1 MKPRIVVI
9 GSSNTDMIIISP
21 HLPGPGE
28 TVLGGSFTIVQGGK
42 GANQAVASA
51 RAGGDVVFISCV
63 GDDSFGQNSIAE
75 LTREGIDTSYVKII
89 KNVPSGIA
97 MINVAET
104 GENSISVAPGANSQ
118 LLPADIIKAEHSIKD
133 ADIVLM
139 QLEIPIDTVAT
150 ASKIAHKYKVPVILN
165 PAPAC
170 RLSDEIL
177 SHVDIITPNE
187 SEAALLADMKA
198 TDINFSDM
206 ARTLKESGPGTVII
220 TLGENGAFYFHDEL
234 EKHVDGYKV
243 NVVDTTVAGDT
254 FNGYL
259 AVSLAQGDELEFAV
273 KMANKAASLSVTRL
287 GAQPSIPYIDEV
299 MAGQEVRM
307 QVI

>member
-1 MKPRIVVI
+1 MKPKIVVI
-9 GSSNTDMIIISP
+9 GSSNTDMIIKSP

-51 RAGGDVVFISCV
+51 RAGGEVVFISCV
-63 GDDSFGQNSIAE
+63 GDDAFGQNSITE

-89 KNVPSGIA
+89 KDIPSGIA

-104 GENSISVAPGANSQ
+104 GENSISVAPGANSH
-118 LLPADIIKAEHSIKD
+118 LEPADIINAEHCIKD

-150 ASKIAHKYKVPVILN
+150 ASKIARKYKVPVILN

-170 RLSDEIL
+170 KLSDEIL

-187 SEAALLADMKA
+187 REAALLTEMKV
-198 TDINFSDM
+198 TNSNFSDM
-206 ARTLKESGPGTVII
+206 ARTLRKSGPDTVII
-220 TLGENGAFYFHDEL
+220 TLGVNGAFYFHDEL
-234 EKHVDGYKV
+234 EKHVEGYKV
-243 NVVDTTVAGDT
+243 NVVDTTAAGDT

-259 AVSLAQGDELEFAV
+259 AVSLAEGNELEFAV
-273 KMANKAASLSVTRL
+273 RMANKAASLSVTRL

-299 MAGQEVRM
+299 MGRREVKM
-307 QVI
+307 EI

>member
-9 GSSNTDMIIISP
+9 GSSNTDMIIKSP

-42 GANQAVASA
+42 GANQAIASA
-51 RAGGDVVFISCV
+51 RAGGDVLFITCV

-75 LTREGIDTSYVKII
+75 LAREGIDTSFVKII
-89 KNVPSGIA
+89 KDVPSGVA

-118 LLPADIIKAEHSIKD
+118 LLPGDIINAEHSIKD

-139 QLEIPIDTVAT
+139 QLEIPIDTVA
-150 ASKIAHKYKVPVILN
+150 AAVKIAHKYRVPVILN

-170 RLSDEIL
+170 ILSNEIL

-187 SEAALLADMKA
+187 REAALLAGVKA
-198 TDINFSDM
+198 TDNNFSEM
-206 ARTLKESGPGTVII
+206 ARSLRKSGPGTVII

-234 EKHVDGYKV
+234 EKHVEGYKV
-243 NVVDTTVAGDT
+243 NVVDTTAAGDT
-254 FNGYL
+254 FNGFL

-273 KMANKAASLSVTRL
+273 RMANKAASLSVTRL

-299 MAGQEVRM
+299 MGRREVNM
-307 QVI
+307 QVR

>member
-9 GSSNTDMIIISP
+9 GSSNTDMIIKSP

-28 TVLGGSFTIVQGGK
+28 TVLGGSFSIVQGGK

-51 RAGGDVVFISCV
+51 RAGGNVVFISCV
-63 GDDSFGQNSIAE
+63 GDDAFGQSSIAE
-75 LTREGIDTSYVKII
+75 LTKEGINTSYVKII
-89 KNVPSGIA
+89 KDMPSGIA

-118 LLPADIIKAEHSIKD
+118 LLPTDIINAEHTIKD

-139 QLEIPIDTVAT
+139 QLEIPIDTI
-150 ASKIAHKYKVPVILN
+150 ASAVEIAHKYRVPVILN

-170 RLSDEIL
+170 SLSKEIL

-187 SEAALLADMKA
+187 REAALLTSVKA
-198 TDINFSDM
+198 TDNNLSDM
-206 ARTLKESGPGTVII
+206 ARTLRKSGPGIVII
-220 TLGENGAFYFHDEL
+220 TLGENGAFYSHDEL
-234 EKHVDGYKV
+234 QKHVEGNKV
-243 NVVDTTVAGDT
+243 NVVDTTAAGDT

-259 AVSLAQGDELEFAV
+259 AFALAQGNELEFAV
-273 KMANKAASLSVTRL
+273 RMANKAASLSVTRL

-299 MAGQEVRM
+299 MGRREVKM
-307 QVI
+307 EI